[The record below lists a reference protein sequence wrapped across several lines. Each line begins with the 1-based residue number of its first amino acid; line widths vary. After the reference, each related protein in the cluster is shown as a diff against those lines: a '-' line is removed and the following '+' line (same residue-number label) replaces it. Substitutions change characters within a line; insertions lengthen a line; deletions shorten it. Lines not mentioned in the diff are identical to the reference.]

1 VMDDLGTGRQ
11 LGSAVRAVMGAL
23 RTVEHRPMP
32 VLDAVLG
39 WVSAESRRFRPG
51 AAEPPMRL
59 RVRAVDAV
67 LVALTI
73 APGAALFI

>member
-1 VMDDLGTGRQ
+1 VLEALGK
-11 LGSAVRAVMGAL
+11 
-23 RTVEHRPMP
+23 VEHRPMP

-51 AAEPPMRL
+51 AAEPPLHL
-59 RVRAVDAV
+59 RVRAVDAA

-73 APGAALFI
+73 APGAALFT